1 MKDVFHVQVQVANNN
16 NNNNNMN
23 EYRTREYSY
32 GIRGPPFCEFIRSLL
47 LRSGLKTRYIDL
59 LTNEESMKTYTD
71 VFTHISID
79 PDRNYEYLEILGDVT
94 CNKSIV
100 WYIKDRFPQLQN
112 SEGVKVIARLR
123 INLVSKKNFA
133 SIADKLGFEPFISCE
148 KEIKE
153 QKGKSLLE
161 DVFEAFFGA
170 TELLID
176 KIIGNGAGYGICY
189 RILQSIL
196 DEESI
201 SLRYE
206 DLYDPITRLKET
218 FDFFRQQV
226 PGRQCSM
233 IWGNMLWEN
242 YKSDKGQVVSLF
254 QYDKLTNRKRLLITT
269 EAPLL
274 DEAKQQAAGR
284 YLQILN
290 DQGFKRPIPA
300 YYARIGLTE
309 PAHASA

>member
-1 MKDVFHVQVQVANNN
+1 MTEMFNVQVELLDKQKEFSFGDRGEKFTKFIQNLLARSNLKRKYI
-16 NNNNNMN
+16 
-23 EYRTREYSY
+23 EKLTEPESLELYS
-32 GIRGPPFCEFIRSLL
+32 
-47 LRSGLKTRYIDL
+47 DA
-59 LTNEESMKTYTD
+59 
-71 VFTHISID
+71 FTHISID

-100 WYIKDRFPQLQN
+100 WYIKERFPQLQN
-112 SEGVKVIARLR
+112 SDGVKVIARLR

-133 SIADKLGFEPFISCE
+133 CLAEKLGFIDYISCE

-170 TELLID
+170 TEMLID
-176 KIIGNGAGYGICY
+176 KNIGGGAGYGICF
-189 RILQSIL
+189 RILKSIL
-196 DEESI
+196 DDLPI
-201 SLRYE
+201 SLKYE

-218 FDFFRQQV
+218 FDFYRQQT

-233 IWGNMLWEN
+233 IWGNMAWEN
-242 YKSDKGQVVSLF
+242 TKTERGQVVHLY
-254 QYDKLTNRKRLLITT
+254 QHDKISNRRKLLIST

-274 DEAKQQAAGR
+274 DDAKQLAASK

-290 DQGFKRPIPA
+290 DHGFKRPVPE
-300 YYARIGLTE
+300 YYAKIAQMKQVEKNMGVV
-309 PAHASA
+309 SKK

>member
-1 MKDVFHVQVQVANNN
+1 MSEIFHVQVELLEKQK
-16 NNNNNMN
+16 
-23 EYRTREYSY
+23 ELSFGE
-32 GIRGPPFCEFIRSLL
+32 RGLPFKSFIQTLLQRSH
-47 LRSGLKTRYIDL
+47 LKKKYIDL
-59 LTNEESMKTYTD
+59 LTNTESMNLYSD
-71 VFTHISID
+71 AFTHISID

-100 WYIKDRFPQLQN
+100 WYIKERFPQLQN
-112 SEGVKVIARLR
+112 SDGVKVIARLR

-133 SIADKLGFEPFISCE
+133 MIAESLGFIDFISCE

-170 TELLID
+170 TEVLID
-176 KIIGNGAGYGICY
+176 KLLGNGAGYGICF
-189 RILQSIL
+189 RILSSIL
-196 DEESI
+196 ADMNI
-201 SLRYE
+201 SLKYD

-226 PGRQCSM
+226 PGRQCHM
-233 IWGNMLWEN
+233 IWGNMMWEN
-242 YKSDKGQVVSLF
+242 IKTETGQIVNLYQHDKIS
-254 QYDKLTNRKRLLITT
+254 NRKKLLITT

-274 DEAKQQAAGR
+274 DEAKQLAASK

-290 DQGFKRPIPA
+290 DQGFKRPIPE
-300 YYARIGLTE
+300 YYARINSSLDLVSQMKGKKI
-309 PAHASA
+309 

>member
-1 MKDVFHVQVQVANNN
+1 MSEIFHVQVELLEKQK
-16 NNNNNMN
+16 
-23 EYRTREYSY
+23 ELSFGE
-32 GIRGPPFCEFIRSLL
+32 RGLPFKSFIQTLLQRSH
-47 LRSGLKTRYIDL
+47 LKKKYIDL
-59 LTNEESMKTYTD
+59 LTNTESMNLYSD
-71 VFTHISID
+71 AFTHISID

-100 WYIKDRFPQLQN
+100 WYIKERFPQLQN
-112 SEGVKVIARLR
+112 SDGVKVIARLR

-133 SIADKLGFEPFISCE
+133 MIAESLGFIDFISCE

-170 TELLID
+170 TEVLID
-176 KIIGNGAGYGICY
+176 KLLGNGAGYGICF
-189 RILQSIL
+189 RILSSIL
-196 DEESI
+196 DEMNI
-201 SLRYE
+201 SLKYE

-226 PGRQCSM
+226 PGRQCHM
-233 IWGNMLWEN
+233 IWGNMMWEN
-242 YKSDKGQVVSLF
+242 IKTETGQIVNLYQHDKIS
-254 QYDKLTNRKRLLITT
+254 NRKKLLITT

-274 DEAKQQAAGR
+274 DEAKQLAASK

-290 DQGFKRPIPA
+290 DQGFKRPIPE
-300 YYARIGLTE
+300 YYARINSSLDLI
-309 PAHASA
+309 SQMKKKI

>member
-1 MKDVFHVQVQVANNN
+1 MTEIFHRQVEILENQK
-16 NNNNNMN
+16 
-23 EYRTREYSY
+23 EFSFGE
-32 GIRGPPFCEFIRSLL
+32 RGQPFKSFIEQLLNRSLL
-47 LRSGLKTRYIDL
+47 KKKYIDF
-59 LTNEESMKTYTD
+59 LTSDDSMKLYSD
-71 VFTHISID
+71 AFTHISID
-79 PDRNYEYLEILGDVT
+79 TDRNYEYLEILGDVT

-100 WYIKDRFPQLQN
+100 WYIKERFPQLQN

-133 SIADKLGFEPFISCE
+133 MIAERLGFIDFISCE

-176 KIIGNGAGYGICY
+176 GMLGSGSGYGICY
-189 RILQSIL
+189 RILKSIL
-196 DEESI
+196 NELPI
-201 SLRYE
+201 SLKYE

-218 FDFFRQQV
+218 FDFYRQQV
-226 PGRQCSM
+226 PGRQCNL

-242 YKSDKGQVVSLF
+242 VKTESGQIVNLY
-254 QYDKLTNRKRLLITT
+254 QHDKLTNRKKLLITT

-274 DEAKQQAAGR
+274 DEAKQQAASK
-284 YLQILN
+284 YLQVLSEY
-290 DQGFKRPIPA
+290 GFKRPIPE
-300 YYARIGLTE
+300 YYARINSVTSE
-309 PAHASA
+309 QKKI

>member
-1 MKDVFHVQVQVANNN
+1 MSEIFHVQVELLEKQK
-16 NNNNNMN
+16 
-23 EYRTREYSY
+23 ELSFGE
-32 GIRGPPFCEFIRSLL
+32 RGLPFKSFIQTLLQRSH
-47 LRSGLKTRYIDL
+47 LKKKYIDL
-59 LTNEESMKTYTD
+59 LTNTESMNLYSD
-71 VFTHISID
+71 AFTHISID

-100 WYIKDRFPQLQN
+100 WYIKERFPQLQN
-112 SEGVKVIARLR
+112 SDGVKVIARLR

-133 SIADKLGFEPFISCE
+133 MIAESLGFIDFISCE

-170 TELLID
+170 TEVLID
-176 KIIGNGAGYGICY
+176 GLLGNGAGYGICF
-189 RILQSIL
+189 RILKSIL
-196 DEESI
+196 DELNI
-201 SLRYE
+201 SLKYE

-226 PGRQCSM
+226 PGRQCHM
-233 IWGNMLWEN
+233 IWGNMMWEN
-242 YKSDKGQVVSLF
+242 IKTETGQIVNLY
-254 QYDKLTNRKRLLITT
+254 QHDKLSNRKKLLITT

-274 DEAKQQAAGR
+274 DEAKQLAASK

-290 DQGFKRPIPA
+290 DQGFKRPIPE
-300 YYARIGLTE
+300 YYARINSSTDLVSQMKGKKI
-309 PAHASA
+309 

>member
-1 MKDVFHVQVQVANNN
+1 MSEIFHVQVELLEKQK
-16 NNNNNMN
+16 
-23 EYRTREYSY
+23 ELSFGE
-32 GIRGPPFCEFIRSLL
+32 RGLPFKSFIQTLLQRSH
-47 LRSGLKTRYIDL
+47 LKKKYIDL
-59 LTNEESMKTYTD
+59 LTNTESMNLYSD
-71 VFTHISID
+71 AFTHISID

-100 WYIKDRFPQLQN
+100 WYIKERFPQLQN
-112 SEGVKVIARLR
+112 SDGVKVIARLR

-133 SIADKLGFEPFISCE
+133 MIAESLGFIDFISCE

-170 TELLID
+170 TEVLID
-176 KIIGNGAGYGICY
+176 GLLGNGAGYGICF
-189 RILQSIL
+189 RILKSIL
-196 DEESI
+196 DELNI
-201 SLRYE
+201 SLKYE

-226 PGRQCSM
+226 PGRQCHM
-233 IWGNMLWEN
+233 IWGNMMWEN
-242 YKSDKGQVVSLF
+242 VKTETGQIVNLY
-254 QYDKLTNRKRLLITT
+254 QHDKLSNRKKLLITT

-274 DEAKQQAAGR
+274 DEAKQLAASK

-290 DQGFKRPIPA
+290 DQGFKRPIPE
-300 YYARIGLTE
+300 YYARINSSLDLVSQMKGKKI
-309 PAHASA
+309 

>member
-1 MKDVFHVQVQVANNN
+1 MSEIFHVQVELLEKQK
-16 NNNNNMN
+16 
-23 EYRTREYSY
+23 ELSFGE
-32 GIRGPPFCEFIRSLL
+32 RGLPFKSFIQTLLQRSH
-47 LRSGLKTRYIDL
+47 LKKKYIDL
-59 LTNEESMKTYTD
+59 LTNTESMNLYSD
-71 VFTHISID
+71 AFTHISID

-100 WYIKDRFPQLQN
+100 WYIKERFPQLQN
-112 SEGVKVIARLR
+112 SDGVKVIARLR

-133 SIADKLGFEPFISCE
+133 MIAESLGFIDFISCE

-170 TELLID
+170 TEVLID
-176 KIIGNGAGYGICY
+176 KLLGNGAGYGICF
-189 RILQSIL
+189 RILSSIL
-196 DEESI
+196 DEMNI
-201 SLRYE
+201 SLKYE

-226 PGRQCSM
+226 PGRQCHM
-233 IWGNMLWEN
+233 IWGNMMWEN
-242 YKSDKGQVVSLF
+242 IKTETGQIVNLYQHDKIS
-254 QYDKLTNRKRLLITT
+254 NRKKLIITT

-274 DEAKQQAAGR
+274 DEAKQLAASK

-290 DQGFKRPIPA
+290 DQGFKRPIPE
-300 YYARIGLTE
+300 YYARINSSLDLI
-309 PAHASA
+309 SQMKKKI

>member
-1 MKDVFHVQVQVANNN
+1 MVEIFNNPGIEN
-16 NNNNNMN
+16 LK
-23 EYRTREYSY
+23 EFSY
-32 GIRGPPFCEFIRSLL
+32 GDRGTSFKNFIIKLLKRSQLKSKYIKQL
-47 LRSGLKTRYIDL
+47 ISEDNLKTYH
-59 LTNEESMKTYTD
+59 NA
-71 VFTHISID
+71 FTHISID
-79 PDRNYEYLEILGDVT
+79 ADRNYEYLEILGDVT
-94 CNKSIV
+94 CNKCIV

-133 SIADKLGFEPFISCE
+133 NIADSLGFGKYISCE
-148 KEIKE
+148 KEIKD

-176 KIIGNGAGYGICY
+176 SLIGIGSGYGICY
-189 RILQSIL
+189 RIIKSIL
-196 DEESI
+196 DESTI

-226 PGRQCSM
+226 PGRQCNM

-242 YKSDKGQVVSLF
+242 IKTETGQIVNLYQFDKC
-254 QYDKLTNRKRLLITT
+254 TNRKKLLIST

-274 DEAKQQAAGR
+274 DEAKQMAATQ
-284 YLQILN
+284 YLKVLN
-290 DQGFKRPIPA
+290 NYGFKRPIPE
-300 YYARIGLTE
+300 YYHKIV
-309 PAHASA
+309 S